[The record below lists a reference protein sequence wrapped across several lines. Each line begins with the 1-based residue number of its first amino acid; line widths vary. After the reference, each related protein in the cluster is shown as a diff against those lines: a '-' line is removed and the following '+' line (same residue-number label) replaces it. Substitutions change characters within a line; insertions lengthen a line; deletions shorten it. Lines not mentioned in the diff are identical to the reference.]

1 MYAPRYSLVML
12 RLFAAM
18 AAACCLLGPLVAPVR
33 AQSEWNDARTMAL
46 VLRATELRERQLADT
61 ALHDWHA
68 IARGYLTFLA
78 QLGEGF
84 TEPPKVIKADELAVE
99 VYWRAPGLSKQR
111 IIGRR
116 DTLLLP
122 TDIAYHRDH
131 LGIIQ
136 NNFPERI
143 RIGDGDEVR
152 DVPHPLSPDGLGVYE
167 FAIGDSIEMRLPDRT
182 IAVAI
187 VRVRPV
193 DDTQPRVVG
202 ALFIERESAQV
213 VRMAFNFTRA
223 AFVDRQLEDLAIVL
237 DNALVAG
244 RFWLPRRQ
252 EIEIRRSG
260 TWMDFPVRG
269 IIRGRWEI
277 CCQEVNSG
285 LDLALFSGPEIVTA
299 PRRVMDV
306 HSWGGAILDSLPPD
320 VRAPTDPEVRIIQ
333 EEARRLVRAQA
344 LARSRG
350 ATVAARGISDIARV
364 RRAEGLALGAGIS
377 RALGG
382 GMRAA
387 LQARYGV
394 DDEQL
399 KARAEVS
406 WLRASGIGLRVFGER
421 EYRDAG
427 DITERSGLVNSIAAQ
442 EFGSDATE
450 PFDVRAVGIAAEL
463 GRAAGMSWRL
473 TMAYERHEPVRVV
486 ATPSRGRYEPVI
498 DAHGAR
504 AARVALSFDR
514 PTSLFVGGTEL
525 RVRGEARTTW
535 FRADRVTLPGGDS
548 RAMRVFVDASVER
561 PFGADRLVSR
571 TTFAAVHGAQR
582 SAPAQELV
590 YLGGPVSGPGYQFHE
605 LTAEIGGSQRLEWRL
620 PAPFFAVPLGRFGA
634 APPRMTVAP
643 FVHTVFLAVP
653 RGDSRPAQRA
663 AAQRAA
669 GWYPSVGVSALLFF
683 DAIRLD
689 AARGL
694 RDGRWTFSVDVTP
707 ELWRVL

>member
-1 MYAPRYSLVML
+1 MWAPRYSLVML

-18 AAACCLLGPLVAPVR
+18 AAACCLLGPLVAPAR

-46 VLRATELRERQLADT
+46 VHRATELRERQLADT
-61 ALHDWHA
+61 ALRDWRAVAH
-68 IARGYLTFLA
+68 GYLTFLA

-84 TEPPKVIKADELAVE
+84 TDPPKVIKADELAVE

-131 LGIIQ
+131 LGIVQ
-136 NNFPERI
+136 NNFPEVI
-143 RIGDGDEVR
+143 RIGDGDEVS
-152 DVPHPLSPDGLGVYE
+152 DVPHPLSPRGLTVYE
-167 FAIGDSIEMRLPDRT
+167 FAISDSIEMRLPDRT

-187 VRVRPV
+187 VRVRPA

-202 ALFIERESAQV
+202 ALFIERESAQL

-277 CCQEVNSG
+277 CCQEVNTG
-285 LDLALFSGPEIVTA
+285 VPLGLFSGPEIVHG
-299 PRRVMDV
+299 PDRVLNA

-344 LARSRG
+344 LARSRR
-350 ATVAARGISDIARV
+350 ATVAARGISDVARV

-387 LQARYGV
+387 MQARFGL
-394 DDEQL
+394 DDE
-399 KARAEVS
+399 EVKGRVELS
-406 WLRASGIGLRVFGER
+406 WMRASGIGLRLFAER

-427 DITERSGLVNSIAAQ
+427 DVMERSGLVNSIAAQ
-442 EFGSDATE
+442 EFGSDVTE
-450 PFDVRAVGIAAEL
+450 PFDVRAVGGVAEL
-463 GRAAGMSWRL
+463 GRVAGVLWRL
-473 TMAYERHEPVRVV
+473 TGAYERHRRVRVV
-486 ATPSRGRYEPVI
+486 ATPSRGRHEPVI
-498 DAHGAR
+498 DALGAR

-514 PTSLFVGGTEL
+514 PTSLFVGDTEL
-525 RVRGEARTTW
+525 SFRGEARASWYRERPRTM
-535 FRADRVTLPGGDS
+535 RA
-548 RAMRVFVDASVER
+548 FVDASLER
-561 PFGADRLVSR
+561 PLGGHRIVSR
-571 TTFAAVHGAQR
+571 TTLAAVHASPR
-582 SAPAQELV
+582 PVPPQELV
-590 YLGGPVSGPGYQFHE
+590 YLGGPVSGPGYRFHE
-605 LTAEIGGSQRLEWRL
+605 FEGEIGGSQRLEWRL
-620 PAPFFAVPLGRFGA
+620 PAPFFAVPLGRFGK
-634 APPRMTVAP
+634 APPRMTLAP
-643 FVHTVFLAVP
+643 FAHAVFLARPSGQP
-653 RGDSRPAQRA
+653 RT
-663 AAQRAA
+663 AQRAA
-669 GWYPSVGVSALLFF
+669 GWYPSVGAGALLFF
-683 DAIRLD
+683 DAVRLD

-694 RDGRWTFSVDVTP
+694 RDGRWTFSVDVTS

>member
-1 MYAPRYSLVML
+1 MHAPRYSLVML

-18 AAACCLLGPLVAPVR
+18 AAACCLLEPLVPPAG

-46 VLRATELRERQLADT
+46 VHRATELRERQLADT
-61 ALHDWHA
+61 ALHDWRA
-68 IARGYLTFLA
+68 LARGYVTFLA

-84 TEPPKVIKADELAVE
+84 TEPPKVIKADELALE
-99 VYWRAPGLSKQR
+99 VYWRSPGLSKQR

-131 LGIIQ
+131 LGIVQ
-136 NNFPERI
+136 NNFPEVI

-152 DVPHPLSPDGLGVYE
+152 DVPHPLSPQGLTVYE
-167 FAIGDSIEMRLPDRT
+167 YAIGDSIEMRLPDRT

-202 ALFIERESAQV
+202 ALFIERESAQL

-237 DNALVAG
+237 DNALVSG
-244 RFWLPRRQ
+244 TFWLPRRQ
-252 EIEIRRSG
+252 EIEIRRAG

-277 CCQEVNSG
+277 CCHAVNTG
-285 LDLALFSGPEIVTA
+285 LELALFNGPEIVQA
-299 PRRVMDV
+299 PRRVMDA
-306 HSWGGAILDSLPPD
+306 HRWGGEILDSLPPD

-382 GMRAA
+382 GVRAA
-387 LQARYGV
+387 VQARYGL
-394 DDEQL
+394 DDERL
-399 KARAEVS
+399 KGRLALS
-406 WLRASGIGLRVFGER
+406 WVRASGVGLHVIAER

-427 DITERSGLVNSIAAQ
+427 DVVERSGLVNSIAAQ

-450 PFDVRAVGIAAEL
+450 PFDTRGVTLAADVGTAL
-463 GRAAGMSWRL
+463 GMTWRL
-473 TMAYERHEPVRVV
+473 AAAYERHEPVQVV
-486 ATPSRGRYEPVI
+486 ARPSRGRYEPVI
-498 DAHGAR
+498 DALDADATR
-504 AARVALSFDR
+504 LALSFDR
-514 PTSLFVGGTEL
+514 PAALFIGGTEVRL
-525 RVRGEARTTW
+525 RGELRTTW
-535 FRADRVTLPGGDS
+535 FWSGRLASGDPRS
-548 RAMRVFVDASVER
+548 TRLFVDAALER
-561 PFGADRLVSR
+561 PVGNHRVVSR
-571 TTFAAVHGAQR
+571 TTFAAVDAT
-582 SAPAQELV
+582 SAVVPPQDLV
-590 YLGGPVSGPGYQFHE
+590 YLGGPVSGPGYRYHQ
-605 LTAEIGGSQRLEWRL
+605 LAGEIGGSQRLEWRI
-620 PAPFFAVPLGRFGA
+620 PAPFVPIPLGRFGEV
-634 APPRMTVAP
+634 PPRMTLAP
-643 FVHTVFLAVP
+643 FAHVIFLSRAP
-653 RGDSRPAQRA
+653 GDTP
-663 AAQRAA
+663 A
-669 GWYPSVGVSALLFF
+669 GWYPSLGAGALLFF

-689 AARGL
+689 VGRGL
-694 RDGRWTFSVDVTP
+694 RDGTWTFSVDLTP

>member
-1 MYAPRYSLVML
+1 ML

-18 AAACCLLGPLVAPVR
+18 AAACCLLGPLVTPAR

-46 VLRATELRERQLADT
+46 VHRATELRERQLADT
-61 ALHDWHA
+61 ALHDWRA
-68 IARGYLTFLA
+68 IARGYVTFLA

-84 TEPPKVIKADELAVE
+84 TEPPKVIKADELALE
-99 VYWRAPGLSKQR
+99 VYWRSPGLSKQR

-131 LGIIQ
+131 LGIVQ
-136 NNFPERI
+136 NNFPEVI

-152 DVPHPLSPDGLGVYE
+152 DVPHPLSPQGLTVYE
-167 FAIGDSIEMRLPDRT
+167 YAIGDSIEMRFPDRT

-187 VRVRPV
+187 VRVRPL
-193 DDTQPRVVG
+193 DDTQPRAVG
-202 ALFIERESAQV
+202 ALFIERETAQL

-237 DNALVAG
+237 DNALVSG
-244 RFWLPRRQ
+244 SFWLPRRQ
-252 EIEIRRSG
+252 EIEIRRAG

-277 CCQEVNSG
+277 CCHAVNTG
-285 LDLALFSGPEIVTA
+285 LELALFNGPEIVQA
-299 PRRVMDV
+299 PERVMAA
-306 HSWGGAILDSLPPD
+306 HRWGGAILDSLPPD

-344 LARSRG
+344 LARSRQ
-350 ATVAARGISDIARV
+350 ATIAARGVSDVVRV

-382 GMRAA
+382 GRRAA
-387 LQARYGV
+387 VQARYGLS
-394 DDEQL
+394 DEQL
-399 KARAEVS
+399 KGRLGLS
-406 WLRASGIGLRVFGER
+406 WVRASGVGLHLFAER

-427 DITERSGLVNSIAAQ
+427 DIVERSGLVNSIAAQ

-450 PFDVRAVGIAAEL
+450 PFDTRSAGVAIDL
-463 GRAAGMSWRL
+463 GRTLGMAWRL
-473 TMAYERHEPVRVV
+473 SGAYEHHEPVQVV

-498 DAHGAR
+498 DALDAR
-504 AARVALSFDR
+504 TVRVGLAFDR
-514 PTSLFVGGTEL
+514 PTALFIGGTEL
-525 RVRGEARTTW
+525 RLHGELRAVSFRPRALSLGEPGTVR
-535 FRADRVTLPGGDS
+535 L
-548 RAMRVFVDASVER
+548 FVDATIER
-561 PFGADRLVSR
+561 PVGSHRLISR
-571 TTFAAVHGAQR
+571 TALAAVEAI
-582 SAPAQELV
+582 AEVVPAQELV
-590 YLGGPVSGPGYQFHE
+590 YLGGPVSGPGYSYHE
-605 LTAEIGGSQRLEWRL
+605 LVGEIGGSQRLEWRI
-620 PAPFFAVPLGRFGA
+620 PAPFFAIPLGRFGE

-643 FVHTVFLAVP
+643 FASVVFLA
-653 RGDSRPAQRA
+653 RTWHERP
-663 AAQRAA
+663 A
-669 GWYPSVGVSALLFF
+669 GWYPSVGTGALLFF
-683 DAIRLD
+683 DALRLD
-689 AARGL
+689 VGRGL

>member
-1 MYAPRYSLVML
+1 ML

-46 VLRATELRERQLADT
+46 VHRATELRERQLADT
-61 ALHDWHA
+61 ALHDWRA
-68 IARGYLTFLA
+68 IAHGYLTFLA

-99 VYWRAPGLSKQR
+99 VYWRAPGLSKQQ

-131 LGIIQ
+131 LGIVQ
-136 NNFPERI
+136 NNFPEVI

-152 DVPHPLSPDGLGVYE
+152 DVPHPLSPRGLIVYE
-167 FAIGDSIEMRLPDRT
+167 FAITDSIEMRMPDRT

-202 ALFIERESAQV
+202 ALFIERETAQL
-213 VRMAFNFTRA
+213 VRMAFNFTHA

-269 IIRGRWEI
+269 VIRGRWEI
-277 CCQEVNSG
+277 CCQEVNTG
-285 LDLALFSGPEIVTA
+285 LPLGLFNGPEIVHA
-299 PRRVMDV
+299 PQRVMTAY
-306 HSWGGAILDSLPPD
+306 SWGGAILDSLPPD
-320 VRAPTDPEVRIIQ
+320 VRALTDPEVRIIQ

-350 ATVAARGISDIARV
+350 ATVAARGISDVARV

-382 GMRAA
+382 GIRTAM
-387 LQARYGV
+387 QARFGF
-394 DDEQL
+394 DDEEL
-399 KARAEVS
+399 KGRLELS
-406 WLRASGIGLRVFGER
+406 WMRASGRGLRLFAER

-427 DITERSGLVNSIAAQ
+427 DVVERSGFVNSIAAQ
-442 EFGSDATE
+442 EFGSDVTE
-450 PFDVRAVGIAAEL
+450 PFDVRGASAVVEL
-463 GRAAGMSWRL
+463 GGIGGLASRVTA
-473 TMAYERHEPVRVV
+473 AYERHEPVRVV

-498 DAHGAR
+498 DAV
-504 AARVALSFDR
+504 AARTARLALSFER

-525 RVRGEARTTW
+525 SLKGEARASWYSEHPRTV
-535 FRADRVTLPGGDS
+535 RA
-548 RAMRVFVDASVER
+548 FVDASLER
-561 PFGADRLVSR
+561 PVGGHRIVSR
-571 TTFAAVHGAQR
+571 TTFATVASSQSV
-582 SAPAQELV
+582 PAQELV
-590 YLGGPVSGPGYQFHE
+590 YLGGPVSGPGYPFHE
-605 LTAEIGGSQRLEWRL
+605 FVGEIGGSQRLEWRL
-620 PAPFFAVPLGRFGA
+620 PAPFFALPLGRFGK
-634 APPRMTVAP
+634 APAKMTFAP
-643 FVHTVFLAVP
+643 FAHAVFLGRPKGNP
-653 RGDSRPAQRA
+653 RSAPRA
-663 AAQRAA
+663 T
-669 GWYPSVGVSALLFF
+669 GWYPSLGAGALLFF
-683 DAIRLD
+683 DAVRLD

-694 RDGRWTFSVDVTP
+694 RDGRWTFTVDVTP

>member
-18 AAACCLLGPLVAPVR
+18 AAACCLLGPLVPPVR

-46 VLRATELRERQLADT
+46 VQRATEVRERQLADT
-61 ALHDWHA
+61 ALHDWRA
-68 IARGYLTFLA
+68 IARGYVTFLA

-84 TEPPKVIKADELAVE
+84 TEPPKVIKADELALE

-131 LGIIQ
+131 LGIVQ
-136 NNFPERI
+136 NNFPEVI

-152 DVPHPLSPDGLGVYE
+152 DVPHPLSPQGLSAYE

-187 VRVRPV
+187 VRIRPI

-202 ALFIERESAQV
+202 ALFIERESAQL

-244 RFWLPRRQ
+244 AFWLPRRQ

-277 CCQEVNSG
+277 CCHAVNTG
-285 LDLALFSGPEIVTA
+285 IDLALFNGPEIVQA
-299 PRRVMDV
+299 PTRVLDA
-306 HSWGGAILDSLPPD
+306 HRWGGAILDSLPAD

-344 LARSRG
+344 LARSRR
-350 ATVAARGISDIARV
+350 ATVAARGASEIARV

-377 RALGG
+377 RALGNG
-382 GMRAA
+382 VRAA
-387 LQARYGV
+387 VQGRYGL

-399 KARAEVS
+399 KGRVALS
-406 WLRASGIGLRVFGER
+406 WMRASGVGLHLLAER

-427 DITERSGLVNSIAAQ
+427 DIVERSGLVNSIAAQ

-450 PFDVRAVGIAAEL
+450 PFDTRSITLAADL
-463 GRAAGMSWRL
+463 GTALGMGWRL
-473 TMAYERHEPVRVV
+473 AAAFERHEPVRVV
-486 ATPSRGRYEPVI
+486 AQPSRGRYEPVI
-498 DAHGAR
+498 NALDADVR
-504 AARVALSFDR
+504 RLALSFDR
-514 PTSLFVGGTEL
+514 PTSLFMGGTEL
-525 RVRGEARTTW
+525 RLQGELRATLFSGSLSSGEPHTARI
-535 FRADRVTLPGGDS
+535 
-548 RAMRVFVDASVER
+548 FVDASLER
-561 PFGADRLVSR
+561 PVGEHRFVSR
-571 TTFAAVHGAQR
+571 TTFAAVDAT
-582 SAPAQELV
+582 SELTPPQEMV
-590 YLGGPVSGPGYQFHE
+590 YLGGPISGPGYRYHE
-605 LTAEIGGSQRLEWRL
+605 LVGEIGVSQRLEWRL
-620 PAPFFAVPLGRFGA
+620 PAPFVAVPLGRFGK
-634 APPRMTVAP
+634 APARMTLAP
-643 FVHTVFLAVP
+643 FAHVVFL
-653 RGDSRPAQRA
+653 GRA
-663 AAQRAA
+663 TGRRTA
-669 GWYPSVGVSALLFF
+669 GWYPSLGAGALLFF

-689 AARGL
+689 VGRGL
-694 RDGRWTFSVDVTP
+694 RDGKWTFSADLTP

>member
-1 MYAPRYSLVML
+1 MWAPRYSLVML

-18 AAACCLLGPLVAPVR
+18 AAACCLLGTLVAPAR

-46 VLRATELRERQLADT
+46 VRRATELRERQLADT
-61 ALHDWHA
+61 ALHDWRA

-84 TEPPKVIKADELAVE
+84 TEPPKVIKADELALE

-136 NNFPERI
+136 NNFPEVI
-143 RIGDGDEVR
+143 RVGDGDEVR
-152 DVPHPLSPDGLGVYE
+152 DVPHPLSPRGLAVYE

-193 DDTQPRVVG
+193 DDTQARAVG
-202 ALFIERESAQV
+202 ALFIERESAQL

-244 RFWLPRRQ
+244 RFWLPSRQ

-277 CCQEVNSG
+277 CCQEVNTG
-285 LDLALFSGPEIVTA
+285 VDLALFNGPEIVVA
-299 PRRVMDV
+299 PRHVLDA
-306 HSWGGAILDSLPPD
+306 HTWGGAILDSLPPD
-320 VRAPTDPEVRIIQ
+320 VRAPTDPEVRIVQ

-350 ATVAARGISDIARV
+350 ATVAARGISDVARV
-364 RRAEGLALGAGIS
+364 RRAEGLALGAGLS

-387 LQARYGV
+387 LQVRYGV
-394 DDEQL
+394 DDEQI
-399 KARAEVS
+399 KGRAELS
-406 WLRASGIGLRVFGER
+406 WMRASGIGLRVFGER

-427 DITERSGLVNSIAAQ
+427 DVVERSGLINSIAAQ

-450 PFDVRAVGIAAEL
+450 PFDVRAVGAAMEL
-463 GRAAGMSWRL
+463 GRAMGMAWRL
-473 TMAYERHEPVRVV
+473 TSAYERHEAVRVV
-486 ATPSRGRYEPVI
+486 ASPSRGRYEPVI
-498 DAHGAR
+498 DAHVSHAG
-504 AARVALSFDR
+504 RVALSFDR
-514 PTSLFVGGTEL
+514 PTSLFVGDTEL
-525 RVRGEARTTW
+525 RVSGEARAMW
-535 FRADRVTLPGGDS
+535 FRHPRTVRG
-548 RAMRVFVDASVER
+548 FVDASLER
-561 PFGADRLVSR
+561 PVGAHRLVSR
-571 TTFAAVHGAQR
+571 TTFAAVHGTSR
-582 SAPAQELV
+582 PVPAQELV
-590 YLGGPVSGPGYQFHE
+590 YLGGPVSGPGYRFHE
-605 LTAEIGGSQRLEWRL
+605 LVGEIGGSQRFEWRM
-620 PAPFFAVPLGRFGA
+620 PAPFFGIPLGRFGK
-634 APPRMTVAP
+634 APPRVTFAP
-643 FVHTVFLAVP
+643 FAHTVFLALP
-653 RGDSRPAQRA
+653 RENPRSAQRA
-663 AAQRAA
+663 T
-669 GWYPSVGVSALLFF
+669 GWYPSLGAGALLFF

-694 RDGRWTFSVDVTP
+694 RDGRWTFSVDVAQ

>member
-1 MYAPRYSLVML
+1 ML

-18 AAACCLLGPLVAPVR
+18 AAACCLLGPLVAPAR

-46 VLRATELRERQLADT
+46 VHRATELRERQLADT
-61 ALHDWHA
+61 ALHDWRA

-84 TEPPKVIKADELAVE
+84 TEPPKVIKADELALE

-111 IIGRR
+111 IMGRR

-136 NNFPERI
+136 NNFPEVI

-152 DVPHPLSPDGLGVYE
+152 DVPHPLSPQGLAVYE

-187 VRVRPV
+187 VRVRPI
-193 DDTQPRVVG
+193 DDMQPRVVG
-202 ALFIERESAQV
+202 ALFIERESAQL

-252 EIEIRRSG
+252 EIEIRRAG

-277 CCQEVNSG
+277 CCQEVNTG
-285 LDLALFSGPEIVTA
+285 LDLALFSGPEIVHA
-299 PRRVMDV
+299 PQRVLDV
-306 HSWGGAILDSLPPD
+306 HAWRGAILDSLPPD

-344 LARSRG
+344 LARSRR
-350 ATVAARGISDIARV
+350 ATVAARAVSDVARV
-364 RRAEGLALGAGIS
+364 RRAEGLALGAGLS

-399 KARAEVS
+399 KGRAELS
-406 WLRASGIGLRVFGER
+406 WMRASGIGLRLFGER

-427 DITERSGLVNSIAAQ
+427 DVMERSGLVNSIATQ

-450 PFDVRAVGIAAEL
+450 PFDVRTVGVATEL

-486 ATPSRGRYEPVI
+486 ATPSRGRHEPVI
-498 DAHGAR
+498 DALAAR
-504 AARVALSFDR
+504 VGRVALSFDR
-514 PTSLFVGGTEL
+514 PASLFVGDTEL
-525 RVRGEARTTW
+525 RLRGEAR
-535 FRADRVTLPGGDS
+535 G
-548 RAMRVFVDASVER
+548 MRFKAERGTRNALRGFVDASVER
-561 PFGADRLVSR
+561 PVGANRLVSR
-571 TTFAAVHGAQR
+571 TTFAAVYAA
-582 SAPAQELV
+582 SDTVPAQELV
-590 YLGGPVSGPGYQFHE
+590 YLAGPISGPGYRFHE
-605 LTAEIGGSQRLEWRL
+605 LVAEIGGSQRLEWRL
-620 PAPFFAVPLGRFGA
+620 PAPFFAVPLGRFGK
-634 APPRMTVAP
+634 APPRMTFAP
-643 FVHTVFLAVP
+643 FVHTVFLA
-653 RGDSRPAQRA
+653 RRST
-663 AAQRAA
+663 QRAA
-669 GWYPSVGVSALLFF
+669 GWYPTLGAGALLFF
-683 DAIRLD
+683 DAVRVD

>member
-1 MYAPRYSLVML
+1 ML
-12 RLFAAM
+12 RFFAAM
-18 AAACCLLGPLVAPVR
+18 AAACCLLGPLVAPVK

-46 VLRATELRERQLADT
+46 VHRATELRERQLADT
-61 ALHDWHA
+61 ALHDWRA

-84 TEPPKVIKADELAVE
+84 TEPPKVIKADELALE

-136 NNFPERI
+136 NNFPEVI

-152 DVPHPLSPDGLGVYE
+152 DVPHPLSPQGLAVYE

-193 DDTQPRVVG
+193 DDTQPRAVG
-202 ALFIERESAQV
+202 ALFIERGSAQL

-277 CCQEVNSG
+277 CCHEVNSG
-285 LDLALFSGPEIVTA
+285 LALALFSGPEIVHA
-299 PRRVMDV
+299 PRRVLDV
-306 HSWGGAILDSLPPD
+306 HAWGGAILDSLPPD

-382 GMRAA
+382 GMHAA

-394 DDEQL
+394 DDEQM
-399 KARAEVS
+399 KARAEWS
-406 WLRASGIGLRVFGER
+406 WTRATGVGVRLFGER

-427 DITERSGLVNSIAAQ
+427 DVTERSGLVNSIAAQ

-450 PFDVRAVGIAAEL
+450 PFDVRAVGIAADL

-473 TMAYERHEPVRVV
+473 AAAYERHEPVRVV

-498 DAHGAR
+498 DALAAR

-514 PTSLFVGGTEL
+514 PTSLFVGDTEL
-525 RVRGEARTTW
+525 RVRGEAR
-535 FRADRVTLPGGDS
+535 
-548 RAMRVFVDASVER
+548 AMRFRPDRAILPRGHLRTVRGFVDASVER
-561 PFGADRLVSR
+561 PIGAHRLVSR
-571 TTFAAVHGAQR
+571 TTFAAVHAAPR
-582 SAPAQELV
+582 SVPPQELV
-590 YLGGPVSGPGYQFHE
+590 YLGGPTSGPGYGFHE
-605 LTAEIGGSQRLEWRL
+605 FQAEIGGSQRLEWRL
-620 PAPFFAVPLGRFGA
+620 PAPFFAVPLGRFGK
-634 APPRMTVAP
+634 APARMTLAP
-643 FVHTVFLAVP
+643 FVHTLFLA
-653 RGDSRPAQRA
+653 RPTQRA
-663 AAQRAA
+663 PAHRAA
-669 GWYPSVGVSALLFF
+669 GWYPSVGAGGLLFF

-694 RDGRWTFSVDVTP
+694 RDGKWTFSVDVTP

>member
-12 RLFAAM
+12 RFFAAM
-18 AAACCLLGPLVAPVR
+18 AAACCLLGPLVPPVR

-46 VLRATELRERQLADT
+46 VQRATEVRERQLADT
-61 ALHDWHA
+61 ALHDWRA
-68 IARGYLTFLA
+68 IARGYVTFLA

-84 TEPPKVIKADELAVE
+84 TEPPKVIKADELALE

-131 LGIIQ
+131 LGIVQ
-136 NNFPERI
+136 NNFPEVI

-152 DVPHPLSPDGLGVYE
+152 DVPHPLSPQGLSVYE

-187 VRVRPV
+187 VRVRPI
-193 DDTQPRVVG
+193 DDRQPRVVG

-244 RFWLPRRQ
+244 AFWLPRRQ

-277 CCQEVNSG
+277 CCHSVNTG
-285 LDLALFSGPEIVTA
+285 IDLALFTGPEIVQA
-299 PRRVMDV
+299 PTRVLDA
-306 HSWGGAILDSLPPD
+306 HRWGGAILDSLPPD

-350 ATVAARGISDIARV
+350 ATVAARGMSDVLRV
-364 RRAEGLALGAGIS
+364 RRAEGLALGAGLS
-377 RALGG
+377 RVLGRG
-382 GMRAA
+382 VRVAV
-387 LQARYGV
+387 QARYGV
-394 DDEQL
+394 DDEQV
-399 KARAEVS
+399 KARTELS
-406 WLRASGIGLRVFGER
+406 WMRRSGVGLRLFGER
-421 EYRDAG
+421 AYRDAG
-427 DITERSGLVNSIAAQ
+427 DVVERSGVVNSIAAQ

-450 PFDVRAVGIAAEL
+450 PFDARAIGLTADLGQALGVG
-463 GRAAGMSWRL
+463 WRL
-473 TMAYERHEPVRVV
+473 TGAYERHEPVRVV

-498 DAHGAR
+498 DALDAR
-504 AARVALSFDR
+504 VTRVALAFDR
-514 PTSLFVGGTEL
+514 PTSLILGTEV
-525 RVRGEARTTW
+525 RVQGEARGMW
-535 FRADRVTLPGGDS
+535 FRPVGGVPLAGGPRTLRLS
-548 RAMRVFVDASVER
+548 VDAALER
-561 PFGADRLVSR
+561 PAGSHRFVSR
-571 TTFAAVHGAQR
+571 TTVAAVDAT
-582 SAPAQELV
+582 SSMVPPQELV
-590 YLGGPVSGPGYQFHE
+590 YLGGPLSGPGYRYHE
-605 LTAEIGGSQRLEWRL
+605 LVGEIGASQRLEWRL
-620 PAPFFAVPLGRFGA
+620 PAPFVAVPLGRFGK
-634 APPRMTVAP
+634 APARMTLAP
-643 FVHTVFLAVP
+643 FAHVVFL
-653 RGDSRPAQRA
+653 GRA
-663 AAQRAA
+663 TGERSA
-669 GWYPSVGVSALLFF
+669 GWYPSLGTGALLFF

-689 AARGL
+689 VGRGL
-694 RDGRWTFSVDVTP
+694 RDGKWTFSADLTP

>member
-1 MYAPRYSLVML
+1 
-12 RLFAAM
+12 
-18 AAACCLLGPLVAPVR
+18 
-33 AQSEWNDARTMAL
+33 MAL
-46 VLRATELRERQLADT
+46 VHRATEVRERQLADT
-61 ALHDWHA
+61 ALHDWRA
-68 IARGYLTFLA
+68 IARGYVTFLA

-84 TEPPKVIKADELAVE
+84 VEPPKVIKADELALE
-99 VYWRAPGLSKQR
+99 VYWRSPGLSKQR

-131 LGIIQ
+131 LGIVQ
-136 NNFPERI
+136 NNFPEVI

-152 DVPHPLSPDGLGVYE
+152 DVPHPLSPRGLSVYE

-187 VRVRPV
+187 VRVRPT

-202 ALFIERESAQV
+202 ALFIERASAQL

-244 RFWLPRRQ
+244 SFWLPRRQ
-252 EIEIRRSG
+252 EIEIRRAG

-277 CCQEVNSG
+277 CCHDVNTG
-285 LDLALFSGPEIVTA
+285 VDLALFNGPEIVQA
-299 PRRVMDV
+299 PRRVMEA
-306 HSWGGAILDSLPPD
+306 HRWGGAILDSLPPD

-344 LARSRG
+344 LARSRR
-350 ATVAARGISDIARV
+350 ATVAARGISDVVRV

-382 GMRAA
+382 GVRAA
-387 LQARYGV
+387 VQARYGL

-399 KARAEVS
+399 KGRVVMS
-406 WLRASGIGLRVFGER
+406 WMRASGVGLHLFAQR

-427 DITERSGLVNSIAAQ
+427 DIAERSGLVNSIAAQ

-450 PFDVRAVGIAAEL
+450 PFDVRGAGLTADL
-463 GRAAGMSWRL
+463 GTTLGMGWRL
-473 TMAYERHEPVRVV
+473 TAAYERHDRVRVV
-486 ATPSRGRYEPVI
+486 ARPSRGQYEPVI
-498 DAHGAR
+498 DAMDEDAIR
-504 AARVALSFDR
+504 LALMFDR
-514 PTSLFVGGTEL
+514 PTSLFVAGTEL
-525 RVRGEARTTW
+525 RVQGEVRGMLFQT
-535 FRADRVTLPGGDS
+535 RALSAQDPHI
-548 RAMRVFVDASVER
+548 ARVFLDASVER
-561 PFGADRLVSR
+561 PVGKHRLVTR
-571 TTFAAVHGAQR
+571 TTFAAVDGAS
-582 SAPAQELV
+582 SAIPPQELV
-590 YLGGPVSGPGYQFHE
+590 YLGGPVSGPGYRYHE
-605 LTAEIGGSQRLEWRL
+605 LVGEIGGSQRLEWRI
-620 PAPFFAVPLGRFGA
+620 PAPFVAIPLGRFGEV
-634 APPRMTVAP
+634 PPRMTLAP
-643 FVHTVFLAVP
+643 FAHAVFLA
-653 RGDSRPAQRA
+653 RTADERP
-663 AAQRAA
+663 A
-669 GWYPSVGVSALLFF
+669 GWYPSVGAGALLFF
-683 DAIRLD
+683 DALRFD
-689 AARGL
+689 VGRGL

>member
-1 MYAPRYSLVML
+1 MYARRYSLVML

-18 AAACCLLGPLVAPVR
+18 AAAGCLLGAFAAPVH

-46 VLRATELRERQLADT
+46 VQRATELRERQLADT
-61 ALHDWHA
+61 ALHDWRA
-68 IARGYLTFLA
+68 IAHGYLTFLA

-84 TEPPKVIKADELAVE
+84 TEPPKVIKADELALE

-122 TDIAYHRDH
+122 TDIQYHRDH
-131 LGIIQ
+131 LGIVQ
-136 NNFPERI
+136 NNFPEVI

-152 DVPHPLSPDGLGVYE
+152 DVPHPLSPQGLAVYE
-167 FAIGDSIEMRLPDRT
+167 FAIADSIEMRLPDRT

-193 DDTQPRVVG
+193 NDAEPRVVG
-202 ALFIERESAQV
+202 ALFIERETAQL

-277 CCQEVNSG
+277 CCQQVNTG
-285 LDLALFSGPEIVTA
+285 LNPALFAGPEIVQSSQ
-299 PRRVMDV
+299 RVLDT
-306 HSWGGAILDSLPPD
+306 HRWRGAILDSLPPD
-320 VRAPTDPEVRIIQ
+320 VRAPTDPEVRIIR

-344 LARSRG
+344 LARPRR
-350 ATVAARGISDIARV
+350 ATVAARRISDVARV

-382 GMRAA
+382 GFRAA
-387 LQARYGV
+387 AQARYGL

-399 KARAEVS
+399 KGRVELSRTGAR
-406 WLRASGIGLRVFGER
+406 GIRLRVFGER
-421 EYRDAG
+421 EYRDAS
-427 DITERSGLVNSIAAQ
+427 DITERSGLINSIAAQ

-450 PFDVRAVGIAAEL
+450 PFDVRGVGVGIDIVRGE
-463 GRAAGMSWRL
+463 GTSWSL
-473 TMAYERHEPVRVV
+473 DAAYERHKPVRLV
-486 ATPSRGRYEPVI
+486 ATPSRGEYEPVI
-498 DAHGAR
+498 EANRSHAVR
-504 AARVALSFDR
+504 TALGFNR
-514 PTSLFVGGTEL
+514 PTSLFIGATEL
-525 RVRGEARTTW
+525 RVKGEARASW
-535 FRADRVTLPGGDS
+535 FSAGRSTLRG
-548 RAMRVFVDASVER
+548 FVDASIER
-561 PFGADRLVSR
+561 PIGTHRLVSR
-571 TTFAAVHGAQR
+571 TTFAAVRAT
-582 SAPAQELV
+582 SDIVPAQDLV
-590 YLGGPVSGPGYQFHE
+590 YLGGPVSGPGYRFHE
-605 LTAEIGGSQRLEWRL
+605 LVGEIGGSQRLEWRV
-620 PAPFFAVPLGRFGA
+620 PAPFFAVPLGRFGK
-634 APPRMTVAP
+634 APPQMTLAP
-643 FVHTVFLAVP
+643 FTHAVFLAQP
-653 RGDSRPAQRA
+653 SGSRG
-663 AAQRAA
+663 A
-669 GWYPSVGVSALLFF
+669 GWYPSVGVGALLFF
-683 DAIRLD
+683 DAIRVD
-689 AARGL
+689 VARGL
-694 RDGRWTFSVDVTP
+694 RDGTWMFSVDVTP